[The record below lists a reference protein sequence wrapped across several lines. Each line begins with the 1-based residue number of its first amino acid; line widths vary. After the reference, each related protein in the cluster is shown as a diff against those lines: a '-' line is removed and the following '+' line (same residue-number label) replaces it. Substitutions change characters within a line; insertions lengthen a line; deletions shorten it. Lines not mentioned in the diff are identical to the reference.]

1 MGKNLTNKE
10 KEKIAQRWNILV
22 EKPWKYLNQI
32 GFTKKLEEGKDFTP
46 EEIKNILNNT
56 FQKYVNGEVTQEF
69 VLGIGS
75 IIHHNVFMGLQ
86 ISGSADQIDEIASVA
101 CY

>member
-1 MGKNLTNKE
+1 MEKNLRNKE

-69 VLGIGS
+69 VLGVGS
-75 IIHHNVFMGLQ
+75 IIHNNVFMGLQ
-86 ISGSADQIDEIASVA
+86 ISGSADQLTK
-101 CY
+101 